1 MSRARHL
8 AISRSTSVCVD
19 RAATN
24 AIFTNAGGA
33 STPATYT
40 LTDPRTGRS
49 RNVVVN
55 STGRV
60 SLP

>member
-1 MSRARHL
+1 M
-8 AISRSTSVCVD
+8 CVD

-49 RNVVVN
+49 RNVVVT